1 MTVRF
6 YSSVA
11 QETQLIA
18 SITGSST
25 VIQVASTTGF
35 PASTPFT
42 LSLDYESIGNEL
54 VDVTGV
60 AGPSLT
66 VTRGVDGTSATSHN
80 AGARVRHVT
89 SARDETDSRTHENS
103 TTNVHGTGIGS
114 AVVGTTTT
122 QTLTNKTLTSPV
134 LNGGTI
140 NTITIN
146 NGTLNNSV
154 FTGTT
159 MISSELSVTRSLAT
173 DLAFDSKVTG
183 DAFNRFE
190 ERADGKISMGSGA
203 LATDVSISREAAGVF
218 RFDGTVRN
226 YGAST
231 TSDVFQARVVG
242 DTNSRM
248 NMDADG
254 SMSWGPG
261 GATTQDLTLAR
272 TGAAAMTISGTGGFG
287 DLTVTGQMNVNS
299 DLFVSG
305 NIVAGGLGVDTGVGM
320 FKRPFKAADTTI
332 TSSTTLALDPHLQVT
347 GLLAGTYIM
356 TVYGFLQTNAA
367 NAGIAVGITA
377 PTGTVIFG
385 GSGPHNSMVSSSGVV
400 TEWIARS
407 GATPNSL
414 NIPYGN
420 STSVPVN
427 FQLNAQIVT
436 SATGT
441 IGLQW
446 CQRVSSASGTTLL
459 KGSYMTIER
468 IA

>member
-35 PASTPFT
+35 PSSTPFT

-114 AVVGTTTT
+114 AVVGTTTA
-122 QTLTNKTLTSPV
+122 QTLTNKTLTAPV
-134 LNGGTI
+134 INGGTI

-159 MISSELSVTRSLAT
+159 MISSELSVVRALAT

-183 DAFNRFE
+183 DTFNRFE

-226 YGAST
+226 YGAAT

-261 GATTQDLTLAR
+261 GAVTQDLFLSR
-272 TGAAAMTISGTGGFG
+272 SSAAAMTISGTGGFG
-287 DLTVTGQMNVNS
+287 DLTVTGQLNVNS
-299 DLFVSG
+299 NAFVSG

-320 FKRPFKAADTTI
+320 FKRPFKSADTTI
-332 TSSTTLALDPHLQVT
+332 TSSTVLALDPHLQVSS
-347 GLLAGTYIM
+347 LLAGTYIM
-356 TVYGFLQTNAA
+356 SVYGFLAANAA
-367 NAGIAVGITA
+367 NAGIAVGVAA
-377 PTGTVIFG
+377 PTGTSVFG
-385 GSGPHNSMVSSSGVV
+385 GSGPHNSLTTGSSVI
-400 TEWIARS
+400 TEWISR
-407 GATPNSL
+407 GGVTPNTF

-420 STSVPVN
+420 SSVTPVN
-427 FQLNAQIVT
+427 FQINALVT
-436 SATGT
+436 TSVTGT

-446 CQRVSSASGTTLL
+446 AQRVSSGTGTILL

>member
-1 MTVRF
+1 MTVRY

-35 PASTPFT
+35 PSSTPFT
-42 LSLDYESIGNEL
+42 LALDYESIGNEL

-103 TTNVHGTGIGS
+103 STNVHGTGIGS
-114 AVVGTTTT
+114 AVVGTTDS

-134 LNGGTI
+134 VNGGTI
-140 NTITIN
+140 NTATIN
-146 NGTLNNSV
+146 NATLNNSV
-154 FTGTT
+154 LTGTT
-159 MISSELSVTRSLAT
+159 MISSELSVTRALAT
-173 DLAFDSKVTG
+173 DLAFDSKVSG
-183 DAFNRFE
+183 DTFNRFE

-226 YGAST
+226 YGATT
-231 TSDVFQARVVG
+231 TSDAFQARVIG
-242 DTNSRM
+242 DTASRM

-254 SMSWGPG
+254 SMAWGAG
-261 GATTQDLTLAR
+261 GAATQDLFLSR
-272 TGAAAMTISGTGGFG
+272 NGAASMLISGTGGFG
-287 DLTVTGQMNVNS
+287 DLTVTGQLNVNS
-299 DLFVSG
+299 NEVVSG
-305 NIVAGGLGVDTGVGM
+305 TITANGLSVDSGVGM
-320 FKRPFKAADTTI
+320 FKRPFKGADTTV
-332 TSSTTLALDPHLQVT
+332 TSSTTLALDPDLKVT
-347 GLLAGTYIM
+347 GLTAGTYAM
-356 TVYGFLQTNAA
+356 TVYGFLAANSA
-367 NAGIAVGITA
+367 NAGIAVGIAA
-377 PTGTVIFG
+377 PTGTVVFG
-385 GSGPHNSMVSSSGVV
+385 GSGPHNSLTTGSSVV
-400 TEWIARS
+400 TEWIAR
-407 GATPNSL
+407 GGVTPNTL
-414 NIPYGN
+414 NVPYGN
-420 STSVPVN
+420 SSVSSVN
-427 FQLNAQIVT
+427 FQLNALVTT

-446 CQRVSSASGTTLL
+446 AQRVSNAAGTTLL